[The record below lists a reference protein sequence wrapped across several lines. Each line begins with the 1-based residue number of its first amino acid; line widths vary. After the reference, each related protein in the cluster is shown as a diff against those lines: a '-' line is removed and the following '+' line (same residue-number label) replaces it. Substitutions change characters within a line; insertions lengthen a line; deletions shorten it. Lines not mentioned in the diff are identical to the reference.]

1 MSAHSMKDD
10 PQGRRP
16 EGMATPLPVVL
27 DLEASGFGQGGY
39 PIEVGYAMADG
50 RLFCSL
56 IRPEPD
62 WTHWDPMAERLH
74 RIPRHVLMRHGRSP
88 LEVSQLLNNNLH
100 GRTVYSDGWAHD
112 YPWLALLFD
121 AAGLRPHFKLENLR
135 ALLREDEAERW
146 HEVKQ
151 QIARERGGQRHRASA
166 DARLL
171 QLSLARVREGGY
183 R

>member
-1 MSAHSMKDD
+1 MSAQSMKDD
-10 PQGRRP
+10 PEGRRP
-16 EGMATPLPVVL
+16 AGMVSPLPVVL
-27 DLEASGFGQGGY
+27 DLEASGFGRNGY

-74 RIPRHVLMRHGRSP
+74 RIPRHLLMQHGRSP
-88 LEVSQLLNNNLH
+88 LEVSQLLNNNLQ

-171 QLSLARVREGGY
+171 QLSLARVREGG

>member
-1 MSAHSMKDD
+1 MPPQRMKDD
-10 PQGRRP
+10 PGD
-16 EGMATPLPVVL
+16 TPSTGTASALPVVM
-27 DLEASGFGQGGY
+27 DLEASGFGRNGY
-39 PIEVGYAMADG
+39 PIEVGYAMGDG

-74 RIPRHVLMRHGRSP
+74 RIPRRLLTQHGRSP
-88 LEVSQLLNNNLH
+88 LEVSQLLNNTLQ

-135 ALLREDEAERW
+135 ALLREDEADRW

-151 QIARERGGQRHRASA
+151 QVARERGGQRHRASA

-171 QLSLARVREGGY
+171 QLSLARVREG
-183 R
+183 RR

>member
-1 MSAHSMKDD
+1 
-10 PQGRRP
+10 
-16 EGMATPLPVVL
+16 
-27 DLEASGFGQGGY
+27 
-39 PIEVGYAMADG
+39 
-50 RLFCSL
+50 
-56 IRPEPD
+56 
-62 WTHWDPMAERLH
+62 MAERLH
-74 RIPRHVLMRHGRSP
+74 RIPRHLLMRHGRSP
-88 LEVSQLLNNNLH
+88 LEVSQLLNNNLQ

-171 QLSLARVREGGY
+171 QLSLARVREGG